1 MFFRKKKEKKTKTR
15 ILMDLKFQYAPTRE
29 ACVHSLILQESYIA
43 PFTITTT
50 RFD

>member
-1 MFFRKKKEKKTKTR
+1 MYVFSKKTKTR

-29 ACVHSLILQESYIA
+29 ACVHSLILQEFYIA